1 MYICICICICMYIY
15 MCVCMCM
22 CICICIYIY
31 TYICVYVC
39 AAYLVSYVSRSASSL
54 HKLSCQRPSSTWLKH
69 SVPCSAFLHSF
80 PSRSAFCKAFL
91 TISGTV
97 SNCFKMQV
105 STNLCR
111 TLHNL
116 NTSTFRLE
124 IKYRNGGSE
133 WVHICHYICQLVTL
147 QLLQLFLR
155 KREHLT
161 HLSSDPAAPLLLRSV
176 LPGSQTFESSEPG
189 FIKSAAVIFSALGLK
204 EMERKKNYLGLTP
217 DVSFGFQ
224 SLRIFQFLFCSAWLH
239 QIEKHFSGHW
249 GAWEWFM
256 TDASSA

>member
-1 MYICICICICMYIY
+1 MYVRRYVCMHACMYVCMYAYLYICV
-15 MCVCMCM
+15 CVCVYVYV
-22 CICICIYIY
+22 YIY

-39 AAYLVSYVSRSASSL
+39 VAYLVSYVSRSASSL

-204 EMERKKNYLGLTP
+204 EMERKKKLPGP
-217 DVSFGFQ
+217 D
-224 SLRIFQFLFCSAWLH
+224 A
-239 QIEKHFSGHW
+239 
-249 GAWEWFM
+249 
-256 TDASSA
+256 